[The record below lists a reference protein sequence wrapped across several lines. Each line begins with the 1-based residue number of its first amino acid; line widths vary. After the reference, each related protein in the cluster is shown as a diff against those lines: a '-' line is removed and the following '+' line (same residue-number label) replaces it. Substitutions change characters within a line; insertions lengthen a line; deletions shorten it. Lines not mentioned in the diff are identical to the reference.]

1 MDTKT
6 LFDYEFQLESH
17 RPELTE
23 EELLTTLKNPNSLS
37 SDSVEKVVSFNV
49 VSGEDGVYIKFTD
62 ASGNQKKLMF
72 VNPIAAKSLAASLM
86 QNLSAQGYIED
97 DILESS
103 DFDTNTLH

>member
-1 MDTKT
+1 
-6 LFDYEFQLESH
+6 
-17 RPELTE
+17 
-23 EELLTTLKNPNSLS
+23 
-37 SDSVEKVVSFNV
+37 
-49 VSGEDGVYIKFTD
+49 
-62 ASGNQKKLMF
+62 MF